1 MDEASAAKLEELHLG
16 AVSEGEE
23 WLRRALDE
31 MRKEELRALA
41 TAGGAQTHSNRSWLP
56 VAELRR
62 SLMKV
67 LATSTEVGC
76 KKKTASWYRCFFGY
90 LCGIYHTKMK

>member
-41 TAGGAQTHSNRSWLP
+41 TAGGVQTHSNRSWLP

-62 SLMKV
+62 SLMKL

-76 KKKTASWYRCFFGY
+76 KKENRHHGTDVFLA
-90 LCGIYHTKMK
+90 IYVGFIIQK